1 MTTTT
6 TTTAGEQLD
15 AIMRD
20 LDRTGEAWEAAGYPF
35 DGPTADAREAVF
47 DRLAEW
53 NRQHAAPLT
62 PGTRKSPARRL

>member
-6 TTTAGEQLD
+6 EQGQTAGEQLD

-20 LDRTGEAWEAAGYPF
+20 LDRTSGAWVAAGYPF

-47 DRLAEW
+47 ARLKQW
-53 NRQHAAPLT
+53 NRRYA
-62 PGTRKSPARRL
+62 